1 MIIFY
6 PIAEFES
13 LEQFI
18 ESSGND
24 KLLQRFKDNREAII
38 QTKKQLKYSRTLPT
52 TYMRRSKKEL
62 QSELALRSK
71 TMRGIA
77 QSAGYGKYAPTS
89 APPPPPSNPNL
100 SKPKPK
106 PPASVPLPTPPK
118 PSAPVRADMPLNP
131 PVARTVP
138 RMPSNVPQAVP
149 GRARRKISPYAIAGA
164 AGLGLGIAGQVG
176 YNLYRNRN
184 KENAE

>member
-1 MIIFY
+1 MILFY
-6 PIAEFES
+6 PIANFES

-24 KLLQRFKDNREAII
+24 KLLQRFRDNRDAIVH
-38 QTKKQLKYSRTLPT
+38 TKKQIKYSRTLPT
-52 TYMRRSKKEL
+52 TYMRKSKKEL
-62 QSELALRSK
+62 QSELALKAK

-77 QSAGYGKYAPTS
+77 QSAGYGKYAPTE
-89 APPPPPSNPNL
+89 AVPAPPSNPNL

-106 PPASVPLPTPPK
+106 PPASSPLPASAK
-118 PSAPVRADMPLNP
+118 PSAPVRADIPLNP
-131 PVARTVP
+131 PVTRTVP

-149 GRARRKISPYAIAGA
+149 SSSRRKISPYALAGA

-184 KENAE
+184 KENAQ